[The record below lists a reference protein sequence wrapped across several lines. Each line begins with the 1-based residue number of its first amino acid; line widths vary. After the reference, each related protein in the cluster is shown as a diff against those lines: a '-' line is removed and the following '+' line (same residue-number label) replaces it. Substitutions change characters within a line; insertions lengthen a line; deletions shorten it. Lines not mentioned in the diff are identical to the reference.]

1 MAWQY
6 DDGEDTGDIRKM
18 GQMVVMPASNV
29 IMILVI

>member
-6 DDGEDTGDIRKM
+6 DDGEDTGDMREM